1 MKSYLALKL
10 QGVMQAWGGH
20 TFEDL
25 RHTEVIPTRSG
36 ILGLLA
42 ACLGIDRLD
51 VEQQEALAASVKIA
65 VRADMRGSL
74 GTERMTDFHTVKDAR
89 KVDGKAN
96 PYPVVSYR
104 EYLCDA
110 HFTVLL
116 EEQPGAA
123 YSCADIARAVRYPI
137 YTPFL
142 GRRSCAL
149 SRPLYEAEI
158 QAKDAWAA
166 LSLVEPCQGVV
177 YSEQPSAGDAQ
188 LVPFRDIPM
197 YRRKRQFSTR
207 NVQVRVMTKEGSRV
221 SE

>member
-1 MKSYLALKL
+1 MKTYLALKL

-20 TFEDL
+20 TFEDF

-36 ILGLLA
+36 LLGLLA

-51 VEQQEALAASVKIA
+51 VAQQEALAASIKIT
-65 VRADMRGSL
+65 VRADTGCTL
-74 GTERMTDFHTVKDAR
+74 ATERMTDFHTVKDAR
-89 KVDGKAN
+89 KVDGKTN

-110 HFTVLL
+110 VFTVLL
-116 EEQPGAA
+116 EEQPGAV
-123 YSCADIARAVRYPI
+123 YSIADIARALRYPI

-142 GRRSCAL
+142 GRRSCPL

-158 QAKDAWAA
+158 QAQDAWAA
-166 LSLVEPCQGVV
+166 LFMVEPCEGVV
-177 YSEQPSAGDAQ
+177 YSEDPLAVGGQPMT
-188 LVPFRDIPM
+188 FRDVPM

-207 NVQVRVMTKEGSRV
+207 NVQVRVMVKEGSRV